1 MNQQHLLLIDGF
13 NLLSRAH
20 FATSYNRANDQLR
33 NKNGVYNNAL
43 RVFYQKLFNLIREH
57 RITHLSVLW
66 DVKREETTRRQ
77 KYASYKATRTEL
89 PEPLLDQYLSC
100 RDILESIGVHQLS
113 LPPYEAD
120 DLLGAFSCRWPVD
133 HCFIYSNDRDL
144 LQLLS
149 DTSSQIIAGKQ
160 GETVYT
166 CAHFQSDYGIV
177 PGQWTDVKALLGDNS
192 DNIPG
197 CPGIGAKSALPLIQ
211 QYGSLESLYAS
222 IDQLEPHLT
231 KHRKKLVAG
240 QESCFLSKEL
250 STIIVDIPEIGEL
263 PLEALQLN
271 IRHDVLHASM
281 EQYEL
286 NIRIDASL
294 GA

>member
-1 MNQQHLLLIDGF
+1 MIQQHLLLIDGF

-20 FATSYNRANDQLR
+20 FATSYNRANDQLK
-33 NKNGVYNNAL
+33 NKNGIYNNAL
-43 RVFYQKLFNLIREH
+43 RVFYQKLFNLVREH

-66 DVKREETTRRQ
+66 DVKREETSRRQ

-100 RDILESIGVHQLS
+100 REILESIGVHQMS

-166 CAHFQSDYGIV
+166 CGHFQADYGIS
-177 PGQWTDVKALLGDNS
+177 PGQWTDVKALLGDTS

-197 CPGIGAKSALPLIQ
+197 CPGIGEKSALPLIR
-211 QYGSLESLYAS
+211 QYGTLESLYAS
-222 IDQLEPHLT
+222 IDQLEPHLS

-240 QESCFLSKEL
+240 QESSFLSKEL
-250 STIIVDIPEIGEL
+250 STIIVDIPELGEL
-263 PLEALQLN
+263 PLEALQLA
-271 IRHDVLHASM
+271 IRHDALRASM
-281 EQYEL
+281 DRYEL
-286 NIRIDASL
+286 SIKTDSL